1 MSRRKAGIG
10 STKKNQLAILS
21 HFHQYTICMRYL
33 ITGATGFVGGHLA
46 DACVRKEHTLSAI
59 VRPTSDVR
67 DLEKLGA
74 TIYRGELSNA
84 NLVRQAVTEADVIVH
99 CAAKV
104 GDWGPIDEYRQVNV
118 ECLRVL
124 LDACKSQGLFPRFI
138 HMSSLGVYATRHH
151 HGTDESEPLPRSHGD
166 GYSQS
171 KVEAE
176 QVALQYHKE
185 WDIPVVILR
194 PGFVYGPRDTTVMPR
209 IIDALRNNR
218 LRYPGGG
225 GAAMN
230 LIFIDNLV
238 NAVFLAVDSEQAV
251 GQVYNLT
258 DGEFVSKRQFI
269 GTIADAMGLPHPT
282 RTPPLWFAWAVTWCA
297 ERLAKLKGAKKAPLF
312 NFPRLK
318 FIAYNLDF
326 SIQKAMTELGY
337 RPRVN
342 FEEGIGETMDWYKKN
357 L

>member
-1 MSRRKAGIG
+1 
-10 STKKNQLAILS
+10 
-21 HFHQYTICMRYL
+21 MRYL
-33 ITGATGFVGGHLA
+33 ITGATGFVGGHIA
-46 DACVRKEHTLSAI
+46 DACVRKEQMLSAI
-59 VRPTSDVR
+59 VRPASDAR
-67 DLEKLGA
+67 ELEKLGA
-74 TIYRGELSNA
+74 IVYRGKLNDSA
-84 NLVRQAVTEADVIVH
+84 LVRQAVSEADVIVH

-104 GDWGPIDEYRQVNV
+104 GDWGPVDDYRKVNV
-118 ECLRVL
+118 ENLRVL
-124 LDACKSQGLFPRFI
+124 LEACKGQALSRFI

-151 HGTDESEPLPRSHGD
+151 HGTDETEPLPSTHGD

-176 QVALQYHKE
+176 QLAMHYYKE
-185 WDIPVVILR
+185 WGVPVVILR
-194 PGFVYGPRDTTVMPR
+194 PGFVYGPRDKTVMPR
-209 IIDALRNNR
+209 IIDALGHNR

-225 GAAMN
+225 NAAMN
-230 LIFIDNLV
+230 LIFVNNLV
-238 NAVFLAVDSEQAV
+238 DAVFLAVESEKAV
-251 GQVYNLT
+251 GEVYNLT

-282 RTPPLWFAWAVTWCA
+282 RRPPLWFAWTVTWCA

-326 SIQKAMTELGY
+326 SIQKAMNDLGY

-342 FEEGIGETMDWYKKN
+342 FEEAIGETMDWYKKN
-357 L
+357 NIPGVPV

>member
-1 MSRRKAGIG
+1 
-10 STKKNQLAILS
+10 
-21 HFHQYTICMRYL
+21 MRYL

-46 DACVRKEHTLSAI
+46 EACVRKEHTLSAI
-59 VRPTSDVR
+59 VRPSSNASE
-67 DLEKLGA
+67 LEKLGG
-74 TIYRGELSNA
+74 ILYRGELSDPA
-84 NLVRQAVTEADVIVH
+84 LVRQAVAEADVIVH

-104 GDWGPIDEYRQVNV
+104 GDWGPIDEYRKINV
-118 ECLRVL
+118 ECLGVL
-124 LDACKSQGLFPRFI
+124 LDACKAQGLFPRFI

-151 HGTDESEPLPRSHGD
+151 YGTDETEPLPRSHGD

-176 QVALQYHKE
+176 ELVVRHYKE

-194 PGFVYGPRDTTVMPR
+194 PGFVYGPRDRTVMPR
-209 IIDALRNNR
+209 IIDALRHNR

-225 GAAMN
+225 NAAMN

-238 NAVFLAVDSEQAV
+238 DAVFLGAESEKAV

-282 RTPPLWFAWAVTWCA
+282 RTPPLWFAWLVTWCA
-297 ERLAKLKGAKKAPLF
+297 EKLAKLKGATKAPLF

-326 SIQKAMTELGY
+326 SIEKAMNELGY
-337 RPRVN
+337 RSRVN
-342 FEEGIGETMDWYKKN
+342 FEEAIGETMAWYKKHYCN
-357 L
+357 RE